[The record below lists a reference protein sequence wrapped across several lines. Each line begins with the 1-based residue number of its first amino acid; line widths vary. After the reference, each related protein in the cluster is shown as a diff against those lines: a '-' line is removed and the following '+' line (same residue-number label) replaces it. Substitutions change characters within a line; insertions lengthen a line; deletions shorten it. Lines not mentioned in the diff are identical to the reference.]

1 MIAALAVGAVFVVG
15 GALIRPRRRAD
26 ELQARGTVVESWDGA
41 ALGDPANVCTVE
53 FHDADGTA
61 WRFQPP
67 LTSVRRRAVGS
78 HVAVA
83 YSPADPQA
91 TARKADGLDA
101 YLPWLVMGIGAVL
114 AVCSPF
120 LG

>member
-1 MIAALAVGAVFVVG
+1 MIAALAVGTVFVVG
-15 GALIRPRRRAD
+15 GALIRPRGRRH
-26 ELQARGTVVESWDGA
+26 ELRAQGTVVESWDGA
-41 ALGDPANVCTVE
+41 ALGDPAAVCTVE
-53 FHDADGTA
+53 FHDAHGTA

-91 TARKADGLDA
+91 TARKTDGLDGS
-101 YLPWLVMGIGAVL
+101 LPWLVMGIGVVIAI
-114 AVCSPF
+114 CSPF